1 IFWYGK
7 PYEYPNETEIE
18 YFKELP
24 TVWDDYVV
32 LEGSPTEYFSIA
44 RKSGERWFVS
54 SHTYKARTAELNLDF
69 LEDGKNYNAVVYGD
83 YASDRVGKAYHENL
97 TKKSVLDFSLSLN
110 GGAVAIITPEN
121 YPVAVQEPEPQGP
134 EPQELENPEVIQPE
148 PLEENVE
155 LAEDTEEEKPIETF
169 VHKLSDKNISFKIY
183 PNPAENIIKAET
195 LSKRISIFDIS
206 GKKVLEITN
215 FESSREIDVS
225 GLKSGV
231 YIISDG
237 KKSVKFLKK

>member
-54 SHTYKARTAELNLDF
+54 SHTFKARTAELNLDF
-69 LEDGKNYNAVVYGD
+69 LDDGKNYNAVVYGD

-110 GGAVAIITPEN
+110 GGAVAVITPED
-121 YPVAVQEPEPQGP
+121 YSLAVQEPEVVNTD
-134 EPQELENPEVIQPE
+134 NPENTEEFQPE
-148 PLEENVE
+148 KQPENVE
-155 LAEDTEEEKPIETF
+155 IAENTEPEKPTETF
-169 VHKLSDKNISFKIY
+169 VYQLSDKNIGFKIY
-183 PNPAENIIKAET
+183 PNPAENIIKVET
-195 LSKRISIFDIS
+195 ESKRIFIFDIS

-215 FESSREIDVS
+215 FESSHGIDVS
-225 GLKSGV
+225 TLKSGI

-237 KKSVKFLKK
+237 KKAVKFLKK